1 VPNQSAN
8 FAINL
13 GLSCTGF
20 QIHNKTRPGE
30 NKSRLFENR
39 VCPEKGTS
47 RTIAKQSNTA
57 KTTFA
62 MNQEKER
69 KKRRGKKENELEEG
83 RT

>member
-1 VPNQSAN
+1 
-8 FAINL
+8 
-13 GLSCTGF
+13 
-20 QIHNKTRPGE
+20 
-30 NKSRLFENR
+30 LFENR